1 MYVKNIKLRNFR
13 NYSYLNLDLVS
24 GMNILLGN
32 NGEGK
37 TNLLEA
43 IYLLSTTRSHR
54 NDDNKEMIAFN
65 QQFAAVEGTVVSS
78 QSEDKLGIVV
88 QKTGKTLL
96 LNNHPVKK
104 NSEFIGKA
112 NAVLFSPSDMN
123 LFTDSPKI
131 RRRLIDVELG
141 KLSNAYMYNLSNYLK
156 CLKERNAFL
165 KTSSNNLLLETY
177 TELLIDP
184 QIRIIKERAKFIKFL
199 NAYITY
205 FYNQLSGGQE
215 KVQIVYRS
223 FINEREDEEVMRNQL
238 KEAYDNS
245 KDKDIFTRQTNLGI
259 HREDY
264 DFYLN
269 GLNVAKYSSQGQKR
283 MVLLALKLSIVQI
296 IYQLKREYPVL
307 LLDDVFSELDAN
319 HRVCLL
325 KLLPNSVQTIITTTD
340 IREINLIRSQNVN
353 VLHVEKGAIE

>member
-13 NYSYLNLDLVS
+13 NYSYLNLNLVS

-54 NDDNKEMIAFN
+54 NDDNREMIAFN

-177 TELLIDP
+177 TEMLIEP
-184 QIRIIKERAKFIKFL
+184 QIRIIKERAKFVKFL

-223 FINEREDEEVMRNQL
+223 FINEREDEEVMKAQL

>member
-13 NYSYLNLDLVS
+13 NYSYLNLNLVS

-54 NDDNKEMIAFN
+54 NDDNREMIAFN

-88 QKTGKTLL
+88 QKAGKTLL

-141 KLSNAYMYNLSNYLK
+141 KLSNVYMYNLSNYLK

-165 KTSSNNLLLETY
+165 KTSSNNLLLENY
-177 TELLIDP
+177 TEMLIEP
-184 QIRIIKERAKFIKFL
+184 QIRIIKERAKFVKFL

-223 FINEREDEEVMRNQL
+223 FINEREDEEVMKTQL

-283 MVLLALKLSIVQI
+283 MVLLALKFPSSRSSISS
-296 IYQLKREYPVL
+296 RE
-307 LLDDVFSELDAN
+307 S
-319 HRVCLL
+319 
-325 KLLPNSVQTIITTTD
+325 
-340 IREINLIRSQNVN
+340 IRSYCWMTSSPSSMPITGFVC
-353 VLHVEKGAIE
+353 

>member
-13 NYSYLNLDLVS
+13 NYSYLNLNLIS

-43 IYLLSTTRSHR
+43 LYLLSTTRSHR

-78 QSEDKLGIVV
+78 QSEDKLGIVI

-96 LNNHPVKK
+96 LNNRPVKK
-104 NSEFIGKA
+104 NSEFIGRE
-112 NAVLFSPSDMN
+112 NAVLFSPGDMN
-123 LFTDSPKI
+123 LFTDSPKV

-177 TELLIDP
+177 TEMLMEP
-184 QIRIIKERAKFIKFL
+184 QIKIIKERSKFIKFL

-223 FINEREDEEVMRNQL
+223 FINEKDDEEIMKQQI
-238 KEAYDNS
+238 KEAYDNTR
-245 KDKDIFTRQTNLGI
+245 DKDIFTRQTNLGI

-296 IYQLKREYPVL
+296 IYQLKREYPIL

-353 VLHVEKGAIE
+353 VLHVEKGEIE